1 MVERDEIPRSL
12 KMEKITKTSVTI
24 SVMRANALLPMADV
38 VDLILEAQWAAGFL
52 SVTKPLCAGAYRWAV
67 RTGAAEGFVPA
78 TVKTAKSFKATKP
91 KATKAAKAPKAT
103 KVAKVTKPVA
113 DQPLGTDEIR
123 EANLARIKAVHAR
136 MKGEGRFDFVDQEVR
151 PEEAPVMDNFDD
163 VDSFASPA
171 FLTRDEVDY
180 LV

>member
-1 MVERDEIPRSL
+1 
-12 KMEKITKTSVTI
+12 MEKITKTSVTI
-24 SVMRANALLPMADV
+24 SVMRANSLLPMADV
-38 VDLILEAQWAAGFL
+38 VDLILEAQHAAGFF
-52 SVTKPLCAGAYRWAV
+52 SVTKPLCVGAYRWAV
-67 RTGAAEGFVPA
+67 RTGAAEGFVP
-78 TVKTAKSFKATKP
+78 
-91 KATKAAKAPKAT
+91 KAT
-103 KVAKVTKPVA
+103 KVAKAWPKAIKTKVTKTKAPKVTKATVVAKPVA
-113 DQPLGTDEIR
+113 DQPLGDETIR
-123 EANLARIKAVHAR
+123 AANLARIKAVHER

>member
-1 MVERDEIPRSL
+1 
-12 KMEKITKTSVTI
+12 MEKITKTSVTL

-38 VDLILEAQWAAGFL
+38 VDLILEAQHAAGFF
-52 SVTKPLCAGAYRWAV
+52 SVTKPLCVGAYRWAV

-78 TVKTAKSFKATKP
+78 TVKTAKSFKATK
-91 KATKAAKAPKAT
+91 TKVAKTT
-103 KVAKVTKPVA
+103 KTKTTKTKKEAVAKVTKPVA
-113 DQPLGTDEIR
+113 TQPLGSDEIR
-123 EANLARIKAVHAR
+123 AANLARIKAVHAR
-136 MKGEGRFDFVDQEVR
+136 MKGEGRFDFVDEEVR

>member
-1 MVERDEIPRSL
+1 MTPRSL

-38 VDLILEAQWAAGFL
+38 VDLILEAQHAAGFF
-52 SVTKPLCAGAYRWAV
+52 SVTKPLCVGAYRWAV
-67 RTGAAEGFVPA
+67 RTGAAEGFVP
-78 TVKTAKSFKATKP
+78 KATKVA
-91 KATKAAKAPKAT
+91 KAPKAAKAPKT
-103 KVAKVTKPVA
+103 KKEAVAKVTKPVA

-123 EANLARIKAVHAR
+123 AANLARIKEVHAR
-136 MKGEGRFDFVDQEVR
+136 MKGEGRFDFVDEEVR
-151 PEEAPVMDNFDD
+151 PEEAPVMDNFDEI
-163 VDSFASPA
+163 DSFASPA

>member
-1 MVERDEIPRSL
+1 
-12 KMEKITKTSVTI
+12 MEKITKTSVTI

-38 VDLILEAQWAAGFL
+38 VDLILEAQHAAGFF
-52 SVTKPLCAGAYRWAV
+52 SVTKPLCVGAYRWAV
-67 RTGAAEGFVPA
+67 RTGAAEGFVP
-78 TVKTAKSFKATKP
+78 KATKV
-91 KATKAAKAPKAT
+91 AKAPKAT
-103 KVAKVTKPVA
+103 KTKVAKTKAPKVTKPVA

-136 MKGEGRFDFVDQEVR
+136 MKGEGRFDFVDEEVR
-151 PEEAPVMDNFDD
+151 PTEAPVMENFDD

>member
-1 MVERDEIPRSL
+1 MTPRSL
-12 KMEKITKTSVTI
+12 KMEKITKTSVTL
-24 SVMRANALLPMADV
+24 SVMRANSLLPMADV
-38 VDLILEAQWAAGFL
+38 VDLILEAQHAAGFF
-52 SVTKPLCAGAYRWAV
+52 SVTKPICVGAYRWAV
-67 RTGAAEGFVPA
+67 RTGAAEGFVP
-78 TVKTAKSFKATKP
+78 KATKV
-91 KATKAAKAPKAT
+91 AKAPKAT
-103 KVAKVTKPVA
+103 KVAKTKTKTKAPKVTKPVA

-136 MKGEGRFDFVDQEVR
+136 MKGEGRFDFVDEEVR

>member
-1 MVERDEIPRSL
+1 
-12 KMEKITKTSVTI
+12 MEKITKTSVTI

-38 VDLILEAQWAAGFL
+38 VDLILEAQHAAGFF
-52 SVTKPLCAGAYRWAV
+52 SVTKPLCVGAYRWAV
-67 RTGAAEGFVPA
+67 RTGAAEGFVP
-78 TVKTAKSFKATKP
+78 KATKV
-91 KATKAAKAPKAT
+91 AKAPKAT
-103 KVAKVTKPVA
+103 KTKVAKTKVAKTKAPKVTKPVA

-136 MKGEGRFDFVDQEVR
+136 MKGEGRFDFVDEEVR
-151 PEEAPVMDNFDD
+151 PTEAPVMENFDD

>member
-1 MVERDEIPRSL
+1 
-12 KMEKITKTSVTI
+12 MEKITKTSVTL

-38 VDLILEAQWAAGFL
+38 VDLILEAQHAAGFF
-52 SVTKPLCAGAYRWAV
+52 SVTKPLCVGAYRWAV
-67 RTGAAEGFVPA
+67 RTGAAEGFVP
-78 TVKTAKSFKATKP
+78 KATKAPKAAKVAKAWP
-91 KATKAAKAPKAT
+91 KATKT
-103 KVAKVTKPVA
+103 KVAKTKAPKVTKPVA
-113 DQPLGTDEIR
+113 DQPLGDETIR
-123 EANLARIKAVHAR
+123 AANLARIKEVHAR
-136 MKGEGRFDFVDQEVR
+136 MKGEGRFDFVEQEAR

>member
-1 MVERDEIPRSL
+1 
-12 KMEKITKTSVTI
+12 MEKITKTSVTL

-38 VDLILEAQWAAGFL
+38 VDLILEAQHAAGFF
-52 SVTKPLCAGAYRWAV
+52 SVTKPLCVGAYRWAV
-67 RTGAAEGFVPA
+67 RTGAAEGFVP
-78 TVKTAKSFKATKP
+78 KATKAP
-91 KATKAAKAPKAT
+91 KAAKAPKT
-103 KVAKVTKPVA
+103 KKEAVAKATKPVA

-136 MKGEGRFDFVDQEVR
+136 MKGEGRFDFVEQEAR
-151 PEEAPVMDNFDD
+151 PEEAPVIDNFDEI
-163 VDSFASPA
+163 DSFASPA

>member
-1 MVERDEIPRSL
+1 MTPRSL

-38 VDLILEAQWAAGFL
+38 VDLILEAQHAAGFF
-52 SVTKPLCAGAYRWAV
+52 SVTKPLCVGAYRWAV
-67 RTGAAEGFVPA
+67 RTGAAEGFVPKA
-78 TVKTAKSFKATKP
+78 PKAAKATKV
-91 KATKAAKAPKAT
+91 AKAPKAT
-103 KVAKVTKPVA
+103 KPKAPKATKPVA

-136 MKGEGRFDFVDQEVR
+136 MKGEGRFDFVDEEVR

>member
-1 MVERDEIPRSL
+1 
-12 KMEKITKTSVTI
+12 MEKITKTSVTL

-38 VDLILEAQWAAGFL
+38 VDLILEAQHAAGFF
-52 SVTKPLCAGAYRWAV
+52 SVTKPLCVGAYRWAV
-67 RTGAAEGFVPA
+67 RTGAAEGFVP
-78 TVKTAKSFKATKP
+78 KATKV
-91 KATKAAKAPKAT
+91 AKAPKAT
-103 KVAKVTKPVA
+103 KTKVAKTKATKAPKVTKAPVVAKPVA
-113 DQPLGTDEIR
+113 DKPLGTDEIR

-136 MKGEGRFDFVDQEVR
+136 MKGEGRFDFVDEEVR
-151 PEEAPVMDNFDD
+151 PTEAPVMDNFDD

>member
-1 MVERDEIPRSL
+1 
-12 KMEKITKTSVTI
+12 MEKITKTSVTL

-38 VDLILEAQWAAGFL
+38 VDLILEAQHAAGFF
-52 SVTKPLCAGAYRWAV
+52 SVTKPLCVGAYRWAV
-67 RTGAAEGFVPA
+67 RTGAAEGFVP
-78 TVKTAKSFKATKP
+78 KATKVA
-91 KATKAAKAPKAT
+91 KAPKAAKAPKT
-103 KVAKVTKPVA
+103 KKEAVAKVTKPVA

-123 EANLARIKAVHAR
+123 EANLARIKAVHQR
-136 MKGEGRFDFVDQEVR
+136 MKGEGRFDFVDEEVR

>member
-1 MVERDEIPRSL
+1 
-12 KMEKITKTSVTI
+12 MEKITKTSVTI

-38 VDLILEAQWAAGFL
+38 VDLILEAQHAAGFF
-52 SVTKPLCAGAYRWAV
+52 SVTKPLCVGAYRWAV
-67 RTGAAEGFVPA
+67 RTGAAEGFVP
-78 TVKTAKSFKATKP
+78 KATKGA
-91 KATKAAKAPKAT
+91 KAPKAAKAPKT
-103 KVAKVTKPVA
+103 KKEAVAKVTKPVA

-123 EANLARIKAVHAR
+123 AANLARIKAVHQR
-136 MKGEGRFDFVDQEVR
+136 MKGEGRFDFVDEEVR

>member
-1 MVERDEIPRSL
+1 MTPRSL
-12 KMEKITKTSVTI
+12 KMEKITKTSVTL

-38 VDLILEAQWAAGFL
+38 VDLILEAQWAAGFF
-52 SVTKPLCAGAYRWAV
+52 SVTKPLCVGAYRWAV
-67 RTGAAEGFVPA
+67 RTGAAEGFVP
-78 TVKTAKSFKATKP
+78 KATKV
-91 KATKAAKAPKAT
+91 AKAPKAT
-103 KVAKVTKPVA
+103 KTKVAKTKAPKVTKPVA

-123 EANLARIKAVHAR
+123 EANLARIKAVHQR
-136 MKGEGRFDFVDQEVR
+136 MKGEGRFDFVDEEVR

>member
-1 MVERDEIPRSL
+1 
-12 KMEKITKTSVTI
+12 MEKITKTSVTI

-38 VDLILEAQWAAGFL
+38 VDLILEAQHAAGFF
-52 SVTKPLCAGAYRWAV
+52 SVTKPLCVGAYRWAV
-67 RTGAAEGFVPA
+67 RTGAAEGFVP
-78 TVKTAKSFKATKP
+78 KATKV
-91 KATKAAKAPKAT
+91 AKAPKAT
-103 KVAKVTKPVA
+103 KTKVAKTKATKTKAPKVTKPVA

>member
-1 MVERDEIPRSL
+1 
-12 KMEKITKTSVTI
+12 MEKITKTSVTL
-24 SVMRANALLPMADV
+24 SVMRANSLLPMADV
-38 VDLILEAQWAAGFL
+38 VDLILEAQHAAGFF
-52 SVTKPLCAGAYRWAV
+52 SVTKPLCVGAYRWAV
-67 RTGAAEGFVPA
+67 RTGAAEGFVP
-78 TVKTAKSFKATKP
+78 KTT
-91 KATKAAKAPKAT
+91 KAPKAPKAPKT
-103 KVAKVTKPVA
+103 KKEAVAKVTKAPKVTKPVA

-123 EANLARIKAVHAR
+123 AANLARIKEVHAR
-136 MKGEGRFDFVDQEVR
+136 MKAEGRFDFVDEEVR

>member
-1 MVERDEIPRSL
+1 
-12 KMEKITKTSVTI
+12 MEKITKTSVTL

-38 VDLILEAQWAAGFL
+38 VDLILEAQHAAGFF
-52 SVTKPLCAGAYRWAV
+52 SVTKPLCVGAYRWAV
-67 RTGAAEGFVPA
+67 RTGAAEGFVP
-78 TVKTAKSFKATKP
+78 KATKV
-91 KATKAAKAPKAT
+91 AKAPKAT
-103 KVAKVTKPVA
+103 KTKVAKTKAPKVTKPVA
-113 DQPLGTDEIR
+113 DQPLGSDEIR
-123 EANLARIKAVHAR
+123 AANLARIKAVHAR
-136 MKGEGRFDFVDQEVR
+136 MKGEGRFDFVDEEVR

>member
-1 MVERDEIPRSL
+1 
-12 KMEKITKTSVTI
+12 MEKITKTSVTI

-38 VDLILEAQWAAGFL
+38 VDLILEAQHAAGFF
-52 SVTKPLCAGAYRWAV
+52 SVTKPLCVGAYRWAV
-67 RTGAAEGFVPA
+67 RTGAAEGFVPKA
-78 TVKTAKSFKATKP
+78 PKAAKATKV
-91 KATKAAKAPKAT
+91 AKAPKAT
-103 KVAKVTKPVA
+103 KPKAPKATKPVA

-136 MKGEGRFDFVDQEVR
+136 MKGEGRFDFVDEEVR

>member
-1 MVERDEIPRSL
+1 
-12 KMEKITKTSVTI
+12 MEKITKTSVTL

-38 VDLILEAQWAAGFL
+38 VDLILEAQHAAGFF
-52 SVTKPLCAGAYRWAV
+52 SVTKPLCVGAYRWAV
-67 RTGAAEGFVPA
+67 RTGAAEGFVP
-78 TVKTAKSFKATKP
+78 KATKV
-91 KATKAAKAPKAT
+91 AKAPKAT
-103 KVAKVTKPVA
+103 KTKAAKTKAPKVTKPVA

-136 MKGEGRFDFVDQEVR
+136 MKGEGRFDFVDEEVR

>member
-1 MVERDEIPRSL
+1 
-12 KMEKITKTSVTI
+12 MEKITKTSVTL

-38 VDLILEAQWAAGFL
+38 VDLILEAQHAAGFF
-52 SVTKPLCAGAYRWAV
+52 SVTKPLCVGAYRWAV
-67 RTGAAEGFVPA
+67 RTGAAEGFVP
-78 TVKTAKSFKATKP
+78 
-91 KATKAAKAPKAT
+91 KAT
-103 KVAKVTKPVA
+103 KVAKPWPKATKTKVAKTKAPKATKPVA
-113 DQPLGTDEIR
+113 DQPLGDETIR
-123 EANLARIKAVHAR
+123 AANLARIKEVHAR
-136 MKGEGRFDFVDQEVR
+136 MKGEGRFDFVDEEVR